1 MARSLTAAGLSL
13 CLIINCVMGLGE
25 KQSSRKQL
33 QGIVFI
39 LVLILQVYLCFTM
52 RIQLDEPTY
61 SALGYRFATGTRM
74 FVDEWHI
81 SQMFGFL
88 TMPFVWLF
96 MHVTGSTDGVVLL
109 LRFCYLIMSLV
120 TLYLFMKKY
129 GSYPNAFLS
138 GIMILLFA
146 PLDMMSLSYNTIGIH
161 ALLQAHCLKD
171 TGKGR
176 SFLAGILFSCAVL
189 STPYLVVLFIGL
201 FIFGIIHW
209 KQWTDEKRSNS
220 LLFLAGIT
228 LMVVLFC
235 IFVFR
240 NASLSEVIN
249 GLMHLPERNQN
260 HFSSHNPILLMGYR
274 FARGGWESF
283 GPFIFLQF
291 AAMIIALISH
301 NQKAQKICNLLG
313 IASVVYFIV
322 REVINF
328 DFAAVSNL
336 YLPLALAAFPSMLKE
351 ERKPLKIL
359 YFLFLLDSFFFGYS
373 SNLGLSSFSQALVV
387 SDAAVLLAGNEKVS
401 MWAALVMVAL
411 TVVLHIN
418 FVPAK
423 EGTVLA
429 QGPMKGIRVP
439 DSYADAY
446 TQTVSFLQAADKVTD
461 SKQYYLV
468 TDSGWQHM
476 LMGNHSSLNFST
488 FQDTVSKEEY
498 IELFNE
504 NLRQKKPDRFLLI
517 FSNTYQNLQLEDL
530 DLSGYTVTPLADRIY
545 LLVRTIS
552 G

>member
-1 MARSLTAAGLSL
+1 
-13 CLIINCVMGLGE
+13 
-25 KQSSRKQL
+25 
-33 QGIVFI
+33 
-39 LVLILQVYLCFTM
+39 
-52 RIQLDEPTY
+52 
-61 SALGYRFATGTRM
+61 
-74 FVDEWHI
+74 
-81 SQMFGFL
+81 
-88 TMPFVWLF
+88 
-96 MHVTGSTDGVVLL
+96 
-109 LRFCYLIMSLV
+109 
-120 TLYLFMKKY
+120 
-129 GSYPNAFLS
+129 
-138 GIMILLFA
+138 
-146 PLDMMSLSYNTIGIH
+146 
-161 ALLQAHCLKD
+161 
-171 TGKGR
+171 
-176 SFLAGILFSCAVL
+176 
-189 STPYLVVLFIGL
+189 
-201 FIFGIIHW
+201 
-209 KQWTDEKRSNS
+209 
-220 LLFLAGIT
+220 
-228 LMVVLFC
+228 MVVLFC

-291 AAMIIALISH
+291 VAMIIALISH
-301 NQKAQKICNLLG
+301 NQKTQKICNLLG
-313 IASVVYFIV
+313 ISSVVYFIV
-322 REVINF
+322 REVVEF
-328 DFAAVSNL
+328 DFASVSNL

-401 MWAALVMVAL
+401 KWAALVMVAL
-411 TVVLHIN
+411 TVVLHID
-418 FVPAK
+418 FVSAK

-476 LMGNHSSLNFST
+476 LMRNHSSLNFST

-498 IELFNE
+498 IALFNE
-504 NLRQKKPDRFLLI
+504 NLEQKKPHDFILI
-517 FSNTYQNLQLEDL
+517 FSNSYQNLQIEDFDLSSYDFTLLEDRV
-530 DLSGYTVTPLADRIY
+530 S
-545 LLVRTIS
+545 LLVRHDLQ
-552 G
+552 